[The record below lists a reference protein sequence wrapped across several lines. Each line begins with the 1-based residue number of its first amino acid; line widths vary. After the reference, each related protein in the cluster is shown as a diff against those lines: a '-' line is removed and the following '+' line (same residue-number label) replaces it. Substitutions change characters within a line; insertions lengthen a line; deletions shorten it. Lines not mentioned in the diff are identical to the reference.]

1 MTMHKRTVAGLIIA
15 ALLGIIPAAAF
26 FYFSNRSTVS
36 GYRQQFRTMGTI
48 ANFTLY
54 TANQET
60 FTEAC
65 RLGKAEFQ
73 KVMKLANLRDPESE
87 LSKLNSQAARS
98 PFHCSHEMWEL
109 LMRAETAWQES
120 SGNFDIT
127 VKPLM
132 VLWGFYRKRHKLPT
146 DAEIKAAMKSTGFD
160 KLQFDRE
167 KRTVKFTVP
176 GMELDLGGI
185 AKGYA
190 LDRAAE
196 KIIASGINCG
206 VLDLGGNLKLLPL
219 PPPGKKF
226 YSVGIRNPGNP
237 AELLKTTLKLPG
249 NSAVSTSGDY
259 ERFVTIEN
267 RRFGHIINP
276 HSGLPEARTAVT
288 VTTQSALDAD
298 IFSTSAYLG
307 GEQCANIL
315 KRRYPG
321 SKFYFTPP
329 DEN

>member
-1 MTMHKRTVAGLIIA
+1 MQKRTAAGLIIA

-48 ANFTLY
+48 ANFTFY
-54 TANQET
+54 TANQEE
-60 FTEAC
+60 FAEAC
-65 RLGKAEFQ
+65 RIGKAEFQ
-73 KVMKLANLRDPESE
+73 KVIKLANLRDPESE
-87 LSKLNSQAARS
+87 LSKLNSQADKA
-98 PFHCSHEMWEL
+98 PFPCSAEMWEL
-109 LMRAETAWQES
+109 LMRAETAWKES

-132 VLWGFYRKRHKLPT
+132 VLWGFYRKRNKLPA
-146 DAEIKAAMKSTGFD
+146 DAEIKTAMQATGFS
-160 KLQFDRE
+160 KLLFDRE

-176 GMELDLGGI
+176 GMALDLGGI

-190 LDRAAE
+190 LDRAAV
-196 KIIASGINCG
+196 KIIASGVNCG
-206 VLDLGGNLKLLPL
+206 VLDLGGNLKLLPQ

-237 AELLKTTLKLPG
+237 AELLKTTLQLPG

-267 RRFGHIINP
+267 RRFGHIVNP

-288 VTTQSALDAD
+288 VTTRSALDAD

-307 GEQCANIL
+307 GERCANDL
-315 KRRYPG
+315 KQRYPD
-321 SKFYFTPP
+321 SRFYFTPP
-329 DEN
+329 AER

>member
-1 MTMHKRTVAGLIIA
+1 MQKRTVAGLIIA

-26 FYFSNRSTVS
+26 FYCSGKSKVS
-36 GYRQQFRTMGTI
+36 GYHQQFRTMGTI

-54 TANQET
+54 TSTPEE

-65 RLGKAEFQ
+65 RLGKAEYQ
-73 KVMKLANLRDPESE
+73 KVIKLADLRDPASE
-87 LSKLNSQAARS
+87 LSKLNAHAGKAPFPCS
-98 PFHCSHEMWEL
+98 PDMWEL
-109 LMRAETAWQES
+109 LMRAEVAWKES

-132 VLWGFYRKRHKLPT
+132 VLWGFYRKRSQLPT
-146 DAEIKAAMKSTGFD
+146 DAEIKAAMACTGFN

-176 GMELDLGGI
+176 GMALDLGGI

-196 KIIASGINCG
+196 KIIASGVKCG
-206 VLDLGGNLKLLPL
+206 VLDLGGNLKLLPQ

-226 YSVGIRNPGNP
+226 YSIGIRNPANP
-237 AELLKTTLKLPG
+237 VKLLKKNLQLPG

-259 ERFVTIEN
+259 ERFVTIDN

-276 HSGLPEARTAVT
+276 HSGVPEARTAVT
-288 VTTQSALDAD
+288 VTTKSALDAD

-307 GEQCANIL
+307 GEECSRRL
-315 KRRYPG
+315 KQHYPG
-321 SKFYFTPP
+321 SNFYFTPP
-329 DEN
+329 EE

>member
-1 MTMHKRTVAGLIIA
+1 MQKRTAAGLTIA
-15 ALLGIIPAAAF
+15 ALLGIIPTAAF
-26 FYFSNRSTVS
+26 FYFSNRNEVS
-36 GYRQQFRTMGTI
+36 GYRQQFRTMGTV

-54 TANQET
+54 TTSQEK
-60 FTEAC
+60 FAEAC
-65 RLGKAEFQ
+65 RLGKAEFR
-73 KVMKLANLRDPESE
+73 KVIKLADLRNPESE
-87 LSKLNSQAARS
+87 LSKLNSQADKA
-98 PFHCSHEMWEL
+98 PFPCSMEMWEL
-109 LMRAETAWQES
+109 LMRAETAWKES

-132 VLWGFYRKRHKLPT
+132 VLWGFYRKRNKLPT
-146 DAEIKAAMKSTGFD
+146 DAEIKAAMKCTGFS

-176 GMELDLGGI
+176 GMALDLGGI

-196 KIIASGINCG
+196 KIITCGVNSG
-206 VLDLGGNLKLLPL
+206 VLDLGGNLKLLPQ
-219 PPPGKKF
+219 PPPGKNF

-237 AELLKTTLKLPG
+237 AELLKITLQLPG

-259 ERFVTIEN
+259 ERFVTIGN
-267 RRFGHIINP
+267 RRFGHIVNP

-288 VTTQSALDAD
+288 VTAKSALDAD

-307 GEQCANIL
+307 GERCANTL
-315 KRRYPG
+315 ERHYPE

-329 DEN
+329 AEK